1 MYGLNE
7 QYMNLS
13 KLNKEYLRDGRLDA
27 YADNLRKMAE
37 ILCKEGRIKDEIKCL
52 LISFY
57 IDISGWNGKSKII
70 WRTIESISCYIVSG
84 DMDMENIK
92 SIYDATIKKDILP
105 SAIAIIN
112 LEEGFEILRKSM
124 RLYCRKNSLL

>member
-124 RLYCRKNSLL
+124 LLYCRKNSLL